1 MSEFTCDSLLEWY
14 HFLRQNVR
22 GLSDAHFESFTPTE
36 REELRAELL
45 EEIRKDYAF
54 KLLALLEA
62 DVRQNFLISK
72 KKTRCSKQGVSRFVS
87 GISPRDSSS
96 CQTVISGV
104 SSDTPRADIRQIAG
118 LFQRH

>member
-1 MSEFTCDSLLEWY
+1 MGRE
-14 HFLRQNVR
+14 NVR

-72 KKTRCSKQGVSRFVS
+72 KK
-87 GISPRDSSS
+87 D
-96 CQTVISGV
+96 
-104 SSDTPRADIRQIAG
+104 AM
-118 LFQRH
+118 